1 MLRNAFVGRSGCPH
15 PDSKGSNMP
24 KKIEAFIEDFLDY
37 LLNVRGYSDT
47 TVQTYEIALRQMAE
61 VSHFYEE
68 EGCWVLDI
76 TPFRFK
82 IVKNSKKTIVKKL
95 SAVRSF
101 VKYLEDQCHLPVRLL
116 SDESIK
122 VPQSL
127 PKPIE
132 EKYIDEV
139 LEKATIEERVLVS
152 MLYGLGLRISELSSM
167 RLEDI
172 QSEWVEVHGKG
183 NKVRQLPLLPTLR
196 QLLDTYLANAK
207 PKRYLFEKG
216 NAPMN
221 SAQLR
226 YKLTKLFKESGLKA
240 TPHQLRHSFA
250 THLLNH
256 GARIADVSEL
266 LGHQTMATTQVYT
279 KLGSVKKM
287 QEYMRAHPLANEQ
300 RRNEE

>member
-1 MLRNAFVGRSGCPH
+1 MHNEKLREH
-15 PDSKGSNMP
+15 
-24 KKIEAFIEDFLDY
+24 IEAFLDY
-37 LLNVRGYSDT
+37 LLDVLGYSEVSVT
-47 TVQTYEIALRQMAE
+47 TYEIALRQMSE

-68 EGCWVLDI
+68 DGLMVLDI
-76 TPFRFK
+76 TPFRFN

-101 VKYLEDQCHLPVRLL
+101 VKYLEEQCQIPVKLIA
-116 SDESIK
+116 DESIK

-132 EKYIDEV
+132 EQYIEEV
-139 LEKATIEERVLVS
+139 LDKAHLEEKLLIS
-152 MLYGLGLRISELSSM
+152 MLYGLGLRISEFSGLK
-167 RLEDI
+167 LADI
-172 QSEWVEVHGKG
+172 KEEWIQIHGKG
-183 NKVRQLPLLPTLR
+183 NKVRELPLMPSLQKLISLHIEQT
-196 QLLDTYLANAK
+196 Q

-221 SAQLR
+221 AAQLR
-226 YKLTKLFKESGLKA
+226 YRLTKLFKKEGLKV

-266 LGHQTMATTQVYT
+266 LGHETMATTQVYT

-287 QEYMRAHPLANEQ
+287 QEYMRSHPLADGKWKK
-300 RRNEE
+300 